1 MHTPE
6 GKLKILINDNEAY
19 LSLHDYPGLGGYP
32 LGMNGKVT
40 LLLSGGIDSPV
51 AAFSLIRRGI
61 KIECL
66 HFASPPYT
74 SASVIDKL
82 QDILKELN
90 EFQMD
95 IKLQIVPFTKLQE
108 EIYKYVAEPYCITIM
123 RRMMMRIGT
132 EVAKRNNA
140 LAVATGESIGQVAS
154 QTLESIQVINEVTN
168 FPILRPLAT
177 MDKLSIIDASKKINT
192 YEISI
197 RPYEDCCTI
206 FKPKRPKTKPRLD
219 ECLKYEEKFDY
230 KSLIEEAVDNLE
242 TIYISSKD

>member
-1 MHTPE
+1 
-6 GKLKILINDNEAY
+6 
-19 LSLHDYPGLGGYP
+19 
-32 LGMNGKVT
+32 
-40 LLLSGGIDSPV
+40 
-51 AAFSLIRRGI
+51 
-61 KIECL
+61 
-66 HFASPPYT
+66 
-74 SASVIDKL
+74 
-82 QDILKELN
+82 
-90 EFQMD
+90 MD

-108 EIYKYVAEPYCITIM
+108 EIYKHVAEPYCITIM